1 MELTLLDY
9 DMVHYRP
16 SEIAAASLCLS
27 QLLLDGLP
35 WVSLMESIKETNSN
49 KLIHC
54 VIFIPF
60 LIVLLSV
67 SYTATLLHL

>member
-1 MELTLLDY
+1 MELTLGDY

-35 WVSLMESIKETNSN
+35 WVSSTVFSRLNLTCPSADSAR
-49 KLIHC
+49 L
-54 VIFIPF
+54 
-60 LIVLLSV
+60 V
-67 SYTATLLHL
+67 SLPRSSTTPRTTRPT

>member
-1 MELTLLDY
+1 MKLLFQSDVEKHMLAKYLMELTLLDY

-35 WVSLMESIKETNSN
+35 WVS
-49 KLIHC
+49 
-54 VIFIPF
+54 VY
-60 LIVLLSV
+60 V
-67 SYTATLLHL
+67 SDVCF